1 MEFCP
6 KCGKLLIPEK
16 KDDKITLICKSCGYE
31 KPASEA
37 KGYKIVQP
45 VDETKRRK
53 TLVVEGKEVK
63 GGKRKEEEHELIKDN
78 YEVFNDTGSEEGED
92 EESSEENDFE

>member
-1 MEFCP
+1 MEFCQ
-6 KCGKLLIPEK
+6 KCGKLLIPVK
-16 KDDKITLICKSCGYE
+16 KDEKITLICKSCGYE

-37 KGYKIVQP
+37 KGYKIMQP

-53 TLVVEGKEVK
+53 TLVVEGQEIK

-78 YEVFNDTGSEEGED
+78 YEIFNDTGSEESED
-92 EESSEENDFE
+92 EESSEENAFE

>member
-1 MEFCP
+1 
-6 KCGKLLIPEK
+6 LLIPEK